1 MRDLLQG
8 VVKAVEEME
17 VSGQIVGIDEVDE
30 TVDEEYPED
39 WTSEDEDRFNGEE
52 AGTVFAQRHI
62 LDKINLFMEE
72 YRRNNYS
79 EEFIDGFL
87 EGINGVT
94 GGSITIDRSEKKV
107 TAEVDSDQ

>member
-8 VVKAVEEME
+8 VVDMVESVDLVHIDEE
-17 VSGQIVGIDEVDE
+17 TEADSGQFVEQ
-30 TVDEEYPED
+30 ED
-39 WTSEDEDRFNGEE
+39 WTQQDEDRFNGEE

-62 LDKINLFMEE
+62 LDKINLFLEE

-79 EEFIDGFL
+79 EDFVEGFI

-94 GGSITIDRSEKKV
+94 GGNITVNDEDAVKQ
-107 TAEVDSDQ
+107 EVDSTN